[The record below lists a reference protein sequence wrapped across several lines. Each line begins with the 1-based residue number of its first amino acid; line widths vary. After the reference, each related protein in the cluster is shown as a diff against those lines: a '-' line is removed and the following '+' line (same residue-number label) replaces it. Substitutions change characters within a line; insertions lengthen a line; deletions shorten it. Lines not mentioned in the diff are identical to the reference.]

1 MFEVKNNIF
10 EMEIM
15 MSVRIIIDS
24 ASDLTKEQADKLGL
38 DFLPLK
44 TIFGTEEYLDGIT
57 LSHQQFYEKLI
68 ESDCMPTTSQI
79 PPHDFEQLYADVK
92 EKKDT
97 AVVITL
103 SSRLSGTFQSANIA
117 LDGYEDCITIVDS
130 ENVCLGEQILVMY
143 ACRLR
148 DAGVSA
154 AGIAEAL
161 DQKKKDVRVLAL
173 LDTLEYLKR
182 GGRISKTA
190 ALAGNLLSIKPVI
203 AIVDGEV
210 AVLGKARGSKNGCN
224 MLREEIAKCNGID
237 FSMPLCLGYTG
248 LEDSLLQKYIEDNKI
263 EIQKL
268 SLETRW
274 FLAILLEQY
283 TIVDDDVVEVRD
295 VCKAWDGA
303 MQMYADEAR
312 EATRKEMK
320 KEMRKR
326 ENEKSRRQVF
336 RMFSKGYPQT
346 EIADV
351 LEIPLKTVKRWCA
364 GLTPATE
371 K

>member
-1 MFEVKNNIF
+1 
-10 EMEIM
+10 
-15 MSVRIIIDS
+15 MSVRIVIDS
-24 ASDLTKEQADKLGL
+24 ASDLTKDQADKLNL

-44 TIFGTEEYLDGIT
+44 TIFGAEEYLDGIT

-68 ESDCMPTTSQI
+68 EGDCMPTTSQI
-79 PPHDFEQLYADVK
+79 SPHDFEQLYADVK
-92 EKKDT
+92 EKGDT

-148 DAGVSA
+148 DAGASA
-154 AGIAEAL
+154 SEIAKAL
-161 DQKKKDVRVLAL
+161 DEKKKSVRVLAL

-224 MLREEIAKCNGID
+224 MLREEISKCNGID

-248 LEDSLLQKYIEDNKI
+248 LDDSLLQKYIKDNTDLWESYVKELPI
-263 EIQKL
+263 SSIG
-268 SLETRW
+268 S
-274 FLAILLEQY
+274 
-283 TIVDDDVVEVRD
+283 TIGTHTGPGGICV
-295 VCKAWDGA
+295 A
-303 MQMYADEAR
+303 
-312 EATRKEMK
+312 
-320 KEMRKR
+320 
-326 ENEKSRRQVF
+326 F
-336 RMFSKGYPQT
+336 FSKT
-346 EIADV
+346 NS
-351 LEIPLKTVKRWCA
+351 
-364 GLTPATE
+364 
-371 K
+371 